1 MNIKIIP
8 SYLML
13 FFGVTIY
20 AQEATEI
27 YLFDLIQTEN
37 SFTIGNAVNISK
49 NEGYDNQPSF
59 TADGTAILFSST
71 RNNQTDIAKYEINE
85 NYRLWITATPQSEYS
100 PVSYPK
106 KKKYFTVVRTN
117 EDGTQFLY
125 KYAYKNKAPEIL
137 IPNLTVGYYLWF
149 DNKTVISYV
158 LGEIETMQVSN
169 FKYKIKYPI
178 QSYIG
183 RSLNKI
189 PQSFTNGE
197 NLLSYISKS
206 HESPEIYAINPVNSE
221 EKYLADALENSEDLT
236 WTSDG
241 TILMG
246 RNDKIFKLKPGVD
259 KDWMAIN
266 IESDLPLKN
275 ITRIVVSPDGTK
287 IAVVV
292 EE

>member
-1 MNIKIIP
+1 
-8 SYLML
+8 ML
-13 FFGVTIY
+13 LFGMSIY

-27 YLFDLIQTEN
+27 YLFDLIQTDD
-37 SFTIGNAVNISK
+37 SFRMSNAVNISK

-59 TADGTAILFSST
+59 TDDGTAILFSST
-71 RNNQTDIAKYEINE
+71 RNNQTDIARYEIDE
-85 NYRLWITATPQSEYS
+85 NYRLWVTATPQSEYS
-100 PVSYPK
+100 PMSYPK

-117 EDGTQFLY
+117 KDDSQFLY
-125 KYAYKNKAPEIL
+125 KYAYKNKVPEIL

-149 DNKTVISYV
+149 DHRTLISFV
-158 LGEIETMQVSN
+158 LGEIETLQVSN
-169 FKYKIKYPI
+169 LKYKIKYPI

-189 PQSFTNGE
+189 PQSFSKGE

-221 EKYLADALENSEDLT
+221 QKHLADALENSEDLT
-236 WTSDG
+236 WTNDG

-259 KDWMAIN
+259 NEWVAIN
-266 IESDLPLKN
+266 IESDLPLKS

-292 EE
+292 GE